1 MDFFHDLGSFF
12 LALLSFFVLVA
23 WLMALFS
30 IVIDLFRD
38 QELSGWA
45 KAAWLLFLLV
55 IPLIAAL
62 VYVIARGKG
71 MGERAVAEAKAS
83 KAEADDYIR
92 SVASGAV
99 GEIAKAKELL
109 DAGAITPEEFAT
121 LKAKALA

>member
-55 IPLIAAL
+55 VPLIAAL
-62 VYVIARGKG
+62 VYVIARGQG

-83 KAEADDYIR
+83 KAEADEYIR

>member
-12 LALLSFFVLVA
+12 IALLSFFVLVA

-30 IVIDLFRD
+30 IVADLFRD
-38 QELSGWA
+38 RELAGWA
-45 KAAWLLFLLV
+45 KAVWLFFLIL
-55 IPLIAAL
+55 IPLFTAL
-62 VYVIARGKG
+62 IYVIVRGGG
-71 MGERAVAEAKAS
+71 MAERAMAQAQAS
-83 KAEADDYIR
+83 KAEADEYIR

>member
-62 VYVIARGKG
+62 VYVIARGQG
-71 MGERAVAEAKAS
+71 MGERAAAEAKAT
-83 KAEADDYIR
+83 KAEADEYIR

-109 DAGAITPEEFAT
+109 DAGAITAEEFAT

>member
-30 IVIDLFRD
+30 IVVDLFRD

-55 IPLIAAL
+55 VPLIAAL
-62 VYVIARGKG
+62 VYVIARGQG

-83 KAEADDYIR
+83 KAEADEYIR